1 MSFELAD
8 AYTAG
13 YDEAVSHYFP
23 PFPRGL
29 AGKYYEEG
37 LSYFKTF
44 DGFGEGYEILGV
56 EERFEITLRGNRF
69 VGVADLI
76 LRNRN
81 TGGIVVIDHKSK
93 SMKSLQKDLAGNKR
107 QLYLYAAHVKE
118 KYGAYPELLRFNM
131 FRYGDWV
138 DEPFRME
145 AYEEM
150 LDWTEQTIRQ
160 IRADLEWQVS
170 SSGYFCRWI
179 CSTRQHCPIGEEII
193 HDGKRRTPG

>member
-44 DGFGEGYEILGV
+44 DGFGENYETLGI
-56 EERFEITLRGNRF
+56 EERFEIVLRGNRF
-69 VGVADLI
+69 VGVADLL
-76 LRNRN
+76 LRNRD

-93 SMKSLQKDLAGNKR
+93 SMKSLRKDLAGNKW

-118 KYGAYPELLRFNM
+118 KYGVYPELLRFNM

-138 DEPFRME
+138 DEHFRME

-150 LDWTEQTIRQ
+150 LDWTEQTIGQ

-170 SSGYFCRWI
+170 SSSYFCRWI

-193 HDGKRRTPG
+193 HAGERRRP

>member
-44 DGFGEGYEILGV
+44 DGFGENYETLGI
-56 EERFEITLRGNRF
+56 EERFEIVLRGNRF
-69 VGVADLI
+69 VGVADLL
-76 LRNRN
+76 LRNCD

-93 SMKSLQKDLAGNKR
+93 SMKSLRKDLAGNKR

-118 KYGAYPELLRFNM
+118 KYGVYPELLRFNM

-150 LDWTEQTIRQ
+150 LDWTEQTIGQ

-193 HDGKRRTPG
+193 HAGERRRS